1 MGVTIQFESHRVELV
16 YYIIYAEVL
25 NGRSFCRLS
34 TIAPRHWQARAID
47 LLHGE
52 TRVVGVGVSEPRL
65 TVRSGEQV
73 AAAAEARIPGETP

>member
-1 MGVTIQFESHRVELV
+1 MNLKSNDLP
-16 YYIIYAEVL
+16 
-25 NGRSFCRLS
+25 GRMREGGRCSFPIKRAKFLPAFNDS
-34 TIAPRHWQARAID
+34 PRHWQARAID
-47 LLHGE
+47 LLHDE